1 MNMMSK
7 LELAYAIALAAH
19 KGQVDKVGVDYINHP
34 LTVSKNCNTEN
45 EKIVALLHD
54 VLEDT
59 LVTKEDLLQFFDT
72 EIVEAVCLL
81 THKEEDS
88 YMDYLA
94 KIKANPLAKAV
105 KIQDLKHNMDLS
117 RIPNPTEKDFE
128 RNENK
133 YKPALNYLLS
143 L

>member
-1 MNMMSK
+1 MTDK
-7 LELAYAIALAAH
+7 VKLAYAIALVAH
-19 KGQVDKVGVDYINHP
+19 KGQIDKAGEDYINHP
-34 LTVSKNCNTEN
+34 LTVSNNCNTEE

-59 LVTKEDLLQFFDT
+59 SVTREDLLKFFSN
-72 EIVEAVCLL
+72 EIVEAVSLL

-105 KIQDLKHNMDLS
+105 KLQDLKHNMDLS
-117 RIPNPTEKDFE
+117 RLPNPSEKDLS
-128 RNENK
+128 RLENK
-133 YKPALNYLLS
+133 YKPALEFLLK
-143 L
+143 

>member
-1 MNMMSK
+1 MDK
-7 LELAYAIALAAH
+7 LELAYAIALVAH

-34 LTVSKNCNTEN
+34 LTVSNNCQSED

-59 LVTKEDLLQFFDT
+59 KVTKEDLLLFFDSY
-72 EIVEAVCLL
+72 IVEAVCLL
-81 THKEEDS
+81 THKPEDS

-94 KIKANPLAKAV
+94 KIKANPIAKAV

-117 RIPNPTEKDFE
+117 RFETPSAKDYERVEK
-128 RNENK
+128 K
-133 YKPALNYLLS
+133 YKPALEFLLS
-143 L
+143 

>member
-1 MNMMSK
+1 MILVNK
-7 LELAYAIALAAH
+7 LELAYAIALVAH

-34 LTVSKNCNTEN
+34 LTVSKNCTTEK

-54 VLEDT
+54 VIEDT
-59 LVTKEDLLQFFDT
+59 KVTKEDLLLFFDG

-94 KIKANPLAKAV
+94 KIKTNPIAKAV

-117 RIPNPTEKDFE
+117 RFTNPSEKDYE
-128 RNENK
+128 RNEKK
-133 YKPALNYLLS
+133 YKPALAFLIE
-143 L
+143 